1 MRVTPLTI
9 FFFLTRVQL
18 HQLLDVPSDAY
29 VTFERYS
36 DSAGCYVEL
45 DSDNLAVY
53 KQLHRAAKAKLKL
66 RLRATTVSEPL
77 RPESPARSTYLD
89 SVPTQPTMQT
99 CFDTLVA
106 DDTTAAAAA
115 APPSP
120 PPSFSNTVAVE
131 SMDKDNMISPP
142 EPCYRDFV
150 QSVSN
155 LPLAPHQSPT
165 GLFCID
171 CNYCGRSIPNEH
183 YHCSTC
189 DDGDYDL
196 CLQCVDLGVLCP
208 GEGHWLIKRLVKE
221 GIVTNST
228 TETIAPREFKPLV
241 IKHEEQPPVKSEPEP
256 TPLYTGEKASSN
268 ERVCNACLS
277 GMISSYSYL

>member
-1 MRVTPLTI
+1 M
-9 FFFLTRVQL
+9 
-18 HQLLDVPSDAY
+18 PSDVY

-53 KQLHRAAKAKLKL
+53 KQLQRAAKAKLKL
-66 RLRATTVSEPL
+66 RLRATTVSEPQ
-77 RPESPARSTYLD
+77 RPESPSRSTYLD
-89 SVPTQPTMQT
+89 SVPTQPTPQT

-106 DDTTAAAAA
+106 DDTAADEA

-120 PPSFSNTVAVE
+120 PPSSSNNVAVE
-131 SMDKDNMISPP
+131 STDKDKDKDKDGMIPSASSPGP
-142 EPCYRDFV
+142 SYRDFV
-150 QSVSN
+150 QVASSN

-165 GLFCID
+165 SLFCID
-171 CNYCGRSIPNEH
+171 CNHCGRSIPNQH

-196 CLQCVDLGVLCP
+196 CLQCVDSGVSCP
-208 GEGHWLIKRLVKE
+208 GEDHWLIKRLVKD

-241 IKHEEQPPVKSEPEP
+241 IKQEEQPSVQSKPEQPP
-256 TPLYTGEKASSN
+256 TRLYAGEKMSSN
-268 ERVCNACLS
+268 IELICNACLS
-277 GMISSYSYL
+277 GMFSIPSVSLVWQL